1 MILLHGFP
9 EFWFSW
15 RKQLPEFNNDYY
27 VIAPDLRGYGES
39 EKLEGIKNYDVKLI
53 IEDIIELMEI
63 LNKEKCILIGHD
75 WGGLISWCLA
85 SNYPDKIEKAI
96 IINSPHPSGFKD
108 VVKNNWKQ
116 YFISWYMKFFN
127 LPILPELLIRT
138 KDLLFFNEAFKSFDG
153 KQLFSP
159 EEIQAYKYI
168 YSKPNALN
176 CVMNYYRANLKGEF
190 IGLDNEKIKVKTLI
204 IWGQNDPALCKDLA
218 QASAVYCD
226 DVTVRNIENCGHWV
240 QHEHAETVNQYIR
253 EFLNT
258 NIQT

>member
-1 MILLHGFP
+1 
-9 EFWFSW
+9 
-15 RKQLPEFNNDYY
+15 
-27 VIAPDLRGYGES
+27 
-39 EKLEGIKNYDVKLI
+39 
-53 IEDIIELMEI
+53 
-63 LNKEKCILIGHD
+63 
-75 WGGLISWCLA
+75 
-85 SNYPDKIEKAI
+85 
-96 IINSPHPSGFKD
+96 
-108 VVKNNWKQ
+108 
-116 YFISWYMKFFN
+116 MKFFN